1 MDYKITHYKI
11 NSTNTCRFVLG
22 SAGQKPL
29 FVIGLNPSTAD
40 DKKPDRTIRRVM
52 GFAEGN
58 GFDSFVMLNLYPQR
72 ATKPTDLEKQIDLEI
87 LNKNIVEILNAIS
100 EIPNPTI
107 LAAWSATISVR
118 GYFKECIQ
126 RLCVAT
132 KDKNINWRKLG
143 ESTKE
148 GHPRHPLYAPYI
160 LPLTKFDIEN
170 YLTKL

>member
-1 MDYKITHYKI
+1 MEYNITHYKI
-11 NSTNTCRFVLG
+11 NSNNTCRFVLVSSG
-22 SAGQKPL
+22 KKTL
-29 FVIGLNPSTAD
+29 FVVGLNPSTAD

-52 GFAEGN
+52 GFAKDN

-72 ATKPTDLEKQIDLEI
+72 ATKPTDLDKQIDLQI
-87 LNKNIVEILNAIS
+87 LNENIDEIQNIIS

-118 GYFKECIQ
+118 RYFKECIQ
-126 RLCVAT
+126 QLNEAT

-148 GHPRHPLYAPYI
+148 GHPRHPLYAHSS
-160 LPLTKFDIEN
+160 LPMNLFDIEN

>member
-11 NSTNTCRFVLG
+11 NSNNTCRFVLG
-22 SAGQKPL
+22 SAGQKTL
-29 FVIGLNPSTAD
+29 FVIGLNPSIAD
-40 DKKPDRTIRRVM
+40 ENDADPTIKRVM
-52 GFAEGN
+52 GFTEGN

-72 ATKPTDLEKQIDLEI
+72 ATKPTDLDKQIDFEILNENILEI
-87 LNKNIVEILNAIS
+87 LNIIS
-100 EIPNPTI
+100 DISNPTI
-107 LAAWSATISVR
+107 LAAWGTKISVR
-118 GYFKECIQ
+118 RYFKDCIYK
-126 RLCVAT
+126 LSEAT

-160 LPLTKFDIEN
+160 LPLNTFDIEN